1 MEKLL
6 AILHEIRPD
15 IDFTAEQDL
24 IGGGMLDSLDIME
37 IVAEIGDAFGISLS
51 PADIVPA
58 NFHSAEAMW
67 EMIEK
72 KKQRA

>member
-6 AILHEIRPD
+6 DLLKEIRPD
-15 IDFTAEQDL
+15 VDFAAEQNL
-24 IGGGMLDSLDIME
+24 IDGGVLDSLDIME
-37 IVAEIGDAFGISLS
+37 IVAEMSDVFGITLA

-67 EMIEK
+67 EMIQK
-72 KKQRA
+72 KL